1 MTRWHFVL
9 LVTIGVVCLCLSL
22 VTIVFARQNR
32 KLQEAVQ
39 AQQAIINKGAV
50 SQQIGTNLLREM
62 AAAAQ
67 TDEKI
72 RQLLEASGYNP
83 SATPAAALPAP

>member
-1 MTRWHFVL
+1 MKRWQFTLL
-9 LVTIGVVCLCLSL
+9 LVIGIACICLSL

-39 AQQAIINKGAV
+39 AQQAIINKGSL

-62 AAAAQ
+62 AAVAQ
-67 TDEKI
+67 TDEKM
-72 RQLLEASGYNP
+72 RQLLKDNGFNL
-83 SATPAAALPAP
+83 SAAPAASPNP